1 MGGSLMAKLESL
13 KLGSEGSNPS
23 PPASILKEIKNMGKM
38 GYIYLITNKTN
49 GMQYVGQTSRD
60 ILIRFDEHCYDNR
73 SNSKIHQA
81 IKAEGVSNF
90 KLEELEKIPLD
101 QLDARE
107 IYWINKLDT
116 CNIGYNIAPGGNG
129 GSRSYNQLRIV
140 ENGFIIDSKEELAR
154 EMARVASWGF
164 STVKEKIAQVINT
177 DKTFCDYH
185 FESCTAAPSE
195 LTDIVELE
203 NWIKT
208 LNQRFQGKRIHCEEL
223 NLDFETTGEAAQ
235 YFVQQGLYQGQ
246 SKMPIQ
252 SIVSAIGQ
260 HLHGKTDCV
269 ASVGG
274 LHFCYLPGSTK
285 NKGAE
290 KVGVTMKVYCPELD
304 KTFNS
309 QVEAAHYMID
319 NKIWKVTLKTAKL
332 RISDIIRGIFPEYKG
347 YTFIKADKE

>member
-1 MGGSLMAKLESL
+1 
-13 KLGSEGSNPS
+13 
-23 PPASILKEIKNMGKM
+23 MGKI

-60 ILIRFDEHCYDNR
+60 IPTRFDEHCYDDR

-81 IKAEGVSNF
+81 IKTEGISNF
-90 KLEELEKIPLD
+90 KVEELEKLPLE
-101 QLDARE
+101 QLDERE
-107 IYWINKLDT
+107 RYWITTLKTRTN
-116 CNIGYNIAPGGNG
+116 GYNVLPGG
-129 GSRSYNQLRIV
+129 SSSMRPYNQIRIV

-164 STVKEKIAQVINT
+164 STVKEKITQVIDT
-177 DKTFCDYH
+177 EKTFCDYH
-185 FESCTAAPSE
+185 FETCKAEVSE
-195 LTDIVELE
+195 LVDIVDLE

-208 LNQRFQGKRIHCEEL
+208 LNQRFQGKRVHCEEL
-223 NLDFETTGEAAQ
+223 NLDFDTIGEAAR
-235 YFVQQGLYQGQ
+235 YLLDNGLYNGD

-260 HLHGKTDCV
+260 HLHGKTEVV

-274 LHFCYLPGSTK
+274 LHFCYLPGTTK

-290 KVGVTMKVYCPELD
+290 KVAVPMTIYCPELK

-309 QVEAAHYMID
+309 QIEAAQYMVD
-319 NKIWKVTLKTAKL
+319 NKIWGVTLKTAKL
-332 RISDIIRGIFPEYKG
+332 RISDVVRGIFPHYKG
-347 YTFIKADKE
+347 YTFQKV